1 MRWMIMLAVILFTAC
16 NQGNRQNTGT
26 GTGPSAP
33 EAPVFSADSAYAYV
47 EQQLAFGPRIPGTP
61 EQEACA
67 AWLTGRLQGL
77 ADTVYVQRATVI
89 APQQRSLPCI
99 NIIAAFNPAAKRR
112 ILLLAHWDTRPYA
125 DKEAGGGNKKF
136 DGADDGA
143 SGVAVLL
150 EMARQFHAQR
160 PETGID
166 ILLTDVEDYGE
177 SKVEA
182 SYCLGAQYWAKN
194 PHIPGYKADYGVLL
208 DMVGGQNSAFYYES
222 YSRQFA
228 FPQAKM
234 IWDVANRSGFSDF
247 FRYEDNGAGAEDD
260 HYYINTIAKI
270 PTLDI
275 IATQPNGNFMPHHHT
290 TKDNISVINRRTM
303 QAVGQTLLNVIY
315 GQPFNY

>member
-1 MRWMIMLAVILFTAC
+1 MRRMIILAAITFAAC
-16 NQGNRQNTGT
+16 NQGDRQGSQTDNGSGT
-26 GTGPSAP
+26 AAAP
-33 EAPVFSADSAYAYV
+33 AFSADSAYTYV
-47 EQQLAFGPRIPGTP
+47 EKQLAFGPRIPGTP

-67 AWLTGRLQGL
+67 AWLTAHLKTF
-77 ADTVYVQRATVI
+77 ADTVYVQRATVT
-89 APQQRSLPCI
+89 APKQKSLPCI
-99 NIIAAFNPAAKRR
+99 NIIASFHPAAKKR

-125 DKEAGGGNKKF
+125 DKDAFDKNKQF

-150 EMARQFHAQR
+150 ELARQFGLEK
-160 PETGID
+160 PSTGID

-177 SKVEA
+177 SGVEA
-182 SYCLGAQYWAKN
+182 SYCLGAQYWAKH

-208 DMVGGQNSAFYYES
+208 DMVGGRNSAFYYES
-222 YSRQFA
+222 FSRQYA
-228 FPQAKM
+228 PAQMKM
-234 IWDVANRSGFSDF
+234 IWDVGNRSGFSDY
-247 FRYEDNGAGAEDD
+247 FRYENNGAGAEDD
-260 HYYINTIAKI
+260 HYYINTIANI

-290 TKDNISVINRRTM
+290 TNDNIAVIDRRTL

>member
-1 MRWMIMLAVILFTAC
+1 MRRTIILVAISFAAC
-16 NQGNRQNTGT
+16 NSGNRGNTQSGT
-26 GTGPSAP
+26 TAVTVDAP
-33 EAPVFSADSAYAYV
+33 AFSADSAYAYV
-47 EQQLAFGPRIPGTP
+47 EKQLAFGPRIPGTP

-67 AWLTGRLQGL
+67 AWLTAQLKSL
-77 ADTVYVQRATVI
+77 ADTVYVQRTTVI
-89 APQQRSLPCI
+89 APKQKSLPCI
-99 NIIAAFNPAAKRR
+99 NIIASYNPAAQKR

-125 DKEAGGGNKKF
+125 DKDAFDKNKKF

-150 EMARQFHAQR
+150 EMARQFHAKK
-160 PETGID
+160 PAAGID

-177 SKVEA
+177 TGVEA

-208 DMVGGQNSAFYYES
+208 DMVGARNSAFYYES
-222 YSRQFA
+222 YSKQYA

-234 IWDVANRSGFSDF
+234 IWDVGNASGFSDF

-260 HYYINTIAKI
+260 HYYINTLAKI

-290 TKDNISVINRRTM
+290 TNDNIAIIDRRTM

-315 GQPFNY
+315 GEPFNY

>member
-1 MRWMIMLAVILFTAC
+1 MISLAAIVLFAAC
-16 NQGNRQNTGT
+16 NQGRQQGTQTGT
-26 GTGPSAP
+26 DKTTV

-47 EQQLAFGPRIPGTP
+47 EKQLAFGPRIPGTP

-67 AWLTGRLQGL
+67 AWLTAHLKSL
-77 ADTVYVQRATVI
+77 ADTVYVQRTQVI
-89 APQQRSLPCI
+89 APKQRSLPCI
-99 NIIAAFNPAAKRR
+99 NIIASFNPAAKKR

-125 DKEAGGGNKKF
+125 DKDAFDKKKKF

-150 EMARQFHAQR
+150 EMARQFHGKKPAA
-160 PETGID
+160 GLD

-177 SKVEA
+177 SGVEA

-208 DMVGGQNSAFYYES
+208 DMVGGRNAAFYYES
-222 YSRQFA
+222 FSKQYA

-234 IWDVANRSGFSDF
+234 IWDVANQCGFSDF

-260 HYYINTIAKI
+260 HYYINTLAKI

-290 TKDNISVINRRTM
+290 TNDNIAVIDRRTM

>member
-1 MRWMIMLAVILFTAC
+1 MRRTVILVAVAFAAC
-16 NQGNRQNTGT
+16 NSGNRGNTQSGT
-26 GTGPSAP
+26 TAGKVDAP
-33 EAPVFSADSAYAYV
+33 AFSADSAYAYV
-47 EQQLAFGPRIPGTP
+47 EKQLAFGPRIPGTP

-67 AWLTGRLQGL
+67 AWLTAQLKSL
-77 ADTVYVQRATVI
+77 ADTIHVQRTTVI
-89 APQQRSLPCI
+89 APKQKSLPCI
-99 NIIAAFNPAAKRR
+99 NIIASWNPSAKKR

-125 DKEAGGGNKKF
+125 DKDAFDKTKKF

-150 EMARQFHAQR
+150 EMARQFHAKK
-160 PETGID
+160 PATGID

-177 SKVEA
+177 SGVEA

-194 PHIPGYKADYGVLL
+194 PHITGYKADYGVLL
-208 DMVGGQNSAFYYES
+208 DMVGARNSAFYYES
-222 YSRQFA
+222 YSKQYA

-234 IWDVANRSGFSDF
+234 IWDMGNASGFSDF

-260 HYYINTIAKI
+260 HYYINTLAKI

-290 TKDNISVINRRTM
+290 ANDNIAVIDRRTL
-303 QAVGQTLLNVIY
+303 QAVGQTLLNVLY
-315 GQPFNY
+315 GEPFNY